1 VGRYDRSL
9 CRALGLT
16 LLLVSV
22 CQPAELEAGPSST
35 SVARHSLKDL
45 RDKYVVKQRLDYSCG
60 AAALATLLRYYFDEP
75 TSEAE
80 ILRLL
85 VARLS
90 VDEQRLR
97 ETRGFSLLDLKYA
110 AEALG
115 YQAAGFK
122 LTVDDLAQLAAP
134 VIVFI
139 QPLDYKHFAVLR
151 GVAGGRSVL
160 LLPQLKGFYESALRL
175 KRGPRARPAHDH
187 RRRILD
193 QDQAG
198 HEADP
203 PGVDWVGAA
212 ANQAANLRG
221 GRNGGRHPAP
231 PAVKAASMPSGERHV
246 NHQGAEDAARRPS
259 PNPSAPHHFAARSL
273 RPDDSSPV
281 LQRAASGV
289 GEGVARAVLAG
300 LWLRQITGAL

>member
-1 VGRYDRSL
+1 MGRYDRSL

-97 ETRGFSLLDLKYA
+97 ETRGFSLLDLKFA

-122 LTVDDLAQLAAP
+122 LTVDDLAKLAAP

-151 GVAGGRSVL
+151 GVAGGRVFLADPARGNVRMTIGRFLTEWGGIVFVLGKPGEEAIRTHRLSV
-160 LLPQLKGFYESALRL
+160 
-175 KRGPRARPAHDH
+175 PRADD
-187 RRRILD
+187 L
-193 QDQAG
+193 
-198 HEADP
+198 DP
-203 PGVDWVGAA
+203 PLRAVNPLWESGAA
-212 ANQAANLRG
+212 GIDLS
-221 GRNGGRHPAP
+221 GRSR
-231 PAVKAASMPSGERHV
+231 
-246 NHQGAEDAARRPS
+246 AR
-259 PNPSAPHHFAARSL
+259 
-273 RPDDSSPV
+273 
-281 LQRAASGV
+281 
-289 GEGVARAVLAG
+289 
-300 LWLRQITGAL
+300 